1 MAVCLLLV
9 ATGVTVASG
18 VAGGSEA
25 LCSLEMAGLI
35 DGEPFQVGLRAV
47 VEPANVNDSVLVDI
61 PWFVVGTGAVIVVTT
76 VFIDV
81 EAF

>member
-1 MAVCLLLV
+1 M
-9 ATGVTVASG
+9 ASG
-18 VAGGSEA
+18 VVGGSEA

-35 DGEPFQVGLRAV
+35 DGEPVQVGLRAV
-47 VEPANVNDSVLVDI
+47 VELAIANDSVLVDI
-61 PWFVVGTGAVIVVTT
+61 PWFVGAVIVVTT